1 MSTAQLLK
9 RNLVYYWRTNA
20 AVVAGVAV
28 AVAVLAG
35 ALIVGASVRASLRDL
50 FVQRLGNTD
59 LVVASSSFFRDQLAD
74 DLTKQPQF
82 ANHSFVSSAPLIA
95 LEGTIAHEKS
105 GRRASHVRV
114 YGVDER
120 FWRFHGKNVR
130 QLDNREMIIGGPLS
144 RELDSRPGDQLL
156 LTIQKPSDIPA
167 ESLHSRKEDLGR
179 TLRLN
184 QRETLP
190 MEELGEFAV
199 QPQQAEVRAVFLSLQ
214 LLQHEIDQP
223 GRANLLLVS
232 QRNRDSENNLQT
244 QAALPELLKSA
255 AVTEDYGLQIRA
267 LQDQQGI
274 SVEHNSKLLTDSL
287 IEAAT
292 NAAKKMNLRVM
303 PLMSYLANSITAT
316 ENGKSIPYSLVTAVD
331 DETWRQ
337 LKRADQ
343 DPTPIPF
350 GMHLSGLTSIILND
364 WAARDLGVKKGDTV
378 TLDYY
383 YWHPDGR
390 LETRSADFQL
400 EAVIPISGLASDK
413 DLVPSYPG
421 ITGSE
426 NLSDW
431 DPPFPI
437 ELDRVRKQ
445 DEDYWHEFKTTP
457 KAFISLA
464 RGQDVWQSRF
474 GNLTSLRLHS
484 NEGQVSAQVA
494 ETYKR
499 SLLESLE
506 PDRFGL
512 AVIPVYQQG
521 LMASRGATD
530 FGEYFLYFSLF
541 LVISALLLTALFFKL
556 GIEQRL
562 REIGLLQAIG
572 LPDSRVRKLFL
583 LEGLLLSV
591 IGSLFGIVGAVA
603 YGWLIMTGLRTW
615 WIDAVGT
622 SLLKLHV
629 TPLSLIIG
637 AVGGIVAA
645 LVCIVWTL
653 RRVGKASTRTLLMGQ
668 STEQMQTTSR
678 KRRTILTRS
687 RIATAFL
694 TIGVLLLVATA
705 LHFVE
710 QTVGFF
716 FGGVL
721 LLTSLLLYQSA
732 WLRRGRGKVIQG
744 NGWWSIARLGLRNA
758 TNRPGRSVLCIALIA
773 SAAFIIVSVDAFRH
787 REGALTFDRKSGNGG
802 FPLLAESLLPLVH
815 DPNSKEGREALN
827 LKSDA
832 SSPLATTTLVR
843 FRMKPGDDASCLN
856 LYQPRNPKII
866 APPDDFI
873 RANRF
878 VFGNSLAAT
887 NEERDNPWLLLH
899 RQFPDGAIPVIG
911 DGNSLIYVLHLKP
924 GEDFVLNR
932 DGKTIH
938 LRVVGALADSVFQSE
953 LLMSEANF
961 LRLFP
966 DQEGFR
972 FFLIDTSKPGESAA
986 IATALEDR
994 LSDFGFDV
1002 ASTNERLANFHRVE
1016 NTYLSTFQMLGG
1028 LGLLLG
1034 TLGLAAV
1041 FLRNVLERRREL
1053 ALLRAVGYKSSHL
1066 TQMAI
1071 AENALLLLAGL
1082 ITGTLCALLAIGP
1095 VLFERGGRLANVSLV
1110 VLLLAVVVAGL
1121 GASLFATW
1129 ATLRSPLLPALRA
1142 E

>member
-1 MSTAQLLK
+1 MRIAQLLK
-9 RNLVYYWRTNA
+9 RNLVYYWRTNS
-20 AVVAGVAV
+20 AVVVGVAV

-35 ALIVGASVRASLRDL
+35 ALIVGDSVRASLRDL

-59 LVVASSSFFRDQLAD
+59 LVIASSSFFRDQLAD

-82 ANHSFVSSAPLIA
+82 ANQGFVSSAPLIA

-105 GRRASHVRV
+105 GRRASHIRV

-130 QLDNREMIIGGPLS
+130 QLDNREMIVGGPLS

-179 TLRLN
+179 TFRLN

-190 MEELGEFAV
+190 MEELGEFSV

-214 LLQHEIDQP
+214 WLQNEIEQP
-223 GRANLLLVS
+223 GKANLLLVS
-232 QRNRDSENNLQT
+232 QHNRDSENDLQA
-244 QAALPELLKSA
+244 QAALRELLKSTA
-255 AVTEDYGLQIRA
+255 MTEDYGLQIRA
-267 LQDQQGI
+267 LPDQLGI
-274 SVEHNSKLLTDSL
+274 SVEHDSKLLSDSL
-287 IEAAT
+287 AQAAT
-292 NAAKKMNLRVM
+292 NAAKRVRLQAM
-303 PLMSYLANSITAT
+303 PLMSYLANSITA
-316 ENGKSIPYSLVTAVD
+316 NGKSIPYSLVTAVD
-331 DETWRQ
+331 DETWQQ

-343 DPTPIPF
+343 DSTHFSF
-350 GMHLSGLTSIILND
+350 GIHLSGGPKAIILND
-364 WAARDLGVKKGDTV
+364 WAARDLDVKKGDPV
-378 TLDYY
+378 MLDYY
-383 YWHPDGR
+383 YWHEDGR

-400 EAVIPISGLASDK
+400 DAVVPISGLAADK
-413 DLVPSYPG
+413 ELVPSYPG

-445 DEDYWHEFKTTP
+445 DEAYWHEFKTTP

-464 RGQDVWQSRF
+464 RGQELWQSRF

-484 NEGQVSAQVA
+484 NEGQPSAQVV

-521 LMASRGATD
+521 LIASRGATD
-530 FGEYFLYFSLF
+530 FGEYFLYFSFF

-591 IGSLFGIVGAVA
+591 IGSAFGILGAVA

-629 TPLSLIIG
+629 TPLALVIG
-637 AVGGIVAA
+637 AVGGVVAA

-668 STEQMQTTSR
+668 SIEQMQTTGQ

-694 TIGVLLLVATA
+694 FLGVLLLLATA

-716 FGGVL
+716 VGGVL

-732 WLRRGRGKVIQG
+732 WLRRGRGKAIQG
-744 NGWWSIARLGLRNA
+744 NGWWSIARLGVRNA

-787 REGALTFDRKSGNGG
+787 REGTSSFDRKSGNGG
-802 FPLLAESLLPLVH
+802 FHLLAESLLPLVR
-815 DPNSKEGREALN
+815 DPNSKEGRQALN
-827 LKSDA
+827 LTSDP
-832 SSPLATTTLVR
+832 SSPLGTSTLVR
-843 FRMKPGDDASCLN
+843 FRMNPGDDASCLN

-866 APPDDFI
+866 APSDDFV

-878 VFGNSLAAT
+878 AFGSSLAAT

-911 DGNSLIYVLHLKP
+911 DGNSLTYVLHLKP

-932 DGKTIH
+932 DGEAVH
-938 LRVVGALADSVFQSE
+938 LRVVAALSDSVFQSE

-961 LRLFP
+961 LKLFP

-972 FFLIDTSKPGESAA
+972 FFLIDTSKPDESAA
-986 IATALEDR
+986 IATELEDR

-1071 AENALLLLAGL
+1071 AENALLLFGGL
-1082 ITGTLCALLAIGP
+1082 ITGTFCALLAIGP

-1121 GASLFATW
+1121 VASLFATW
-1129 ATLRSPLLPALRA
+1129 AALRSPLLPALRS